1 MPDKLQGN
9 GVISGIAM
17 GRVMRLGKGLD
28 VYLSRYE
35 PDYIVVEKK
44 KIDEAVDAVVAILDK
59 NIASLRERNMTE
71 QAEILQAHSLLAQDP
86 MFTSAMTEKVNDLG
100 SAPDSVLAAAQEM
113 ADVFAQ
119 MEDPY
124 LRERAVD
131 IRDIGKRIAK
141 YLLGVK
147 DPEMGDEPVILCGR
161 EIEPSVIANIP
172 AEKIAGVIL
181 GQGSTTC
188 HAVIIAKARS
198 IPTVVGLGPMIEFI
212 DDGEPAI
219 LDGASGTVIVSPSEE
234 QQEEYQQRLDRQRRQ
249 ADYYNKLADMPAVT
263 TDGVELKLAANIG
276 QAADLQTA
284 VKYNPAGVG
293 LFRSEFLFMGRKNI
307 PTEDE
312 QFDAYKKAV
321 EACGDDLCVIRTM
334 DIGGDKPLEYLNIP
348 QEDNPFLGWRA
359 IRISLMRK
367 DLFLPQL
374 KAVLRAA
381 AFGKMGVMLPMVVS
395 VDEVRQTKEIL
406 DEARKI
412 LESEGKAYGEILLG
426 IMVETPAAAML
437 TPMLAKHVDFF
448 SIGTND
454 LIQYTL
460 AVDRVNRNVSYLYD
474 PFHPSVLRLI
484 KLTIESAKSNG
495 IVSSMCGEMASDP
508 YAAVILLA
516 MGIDK
521 LSMSAPSIP
530 KVKEIIRSISFKD
543 AEKILNKVMEM
554 DEGSKIR
561 SYIHKAVD
569 EIMLAKHYDSQIK
582 QDES

>member
-35 PDYIVVEKK
+35 PDYIDVEKK
-44 KIDEAVDAVVAILDK
+44 KIDEAIAAVVAILEK
-59 NIASLRERNMTE
+59 NVASLRERNMTE
-71 QAEILQAHSLLAQDP
+71 QADILEAHCLLAQDP
-86 MFTSAMTEKVNDLG
+86 MFTGSMTEKVNDLG
-100 SAPDSVLAAAQEM
+100 SAPDSVLAAAQET
-113 ADVFAQ
+113 ADIFAQ

-124 LRERAVD
+124 FRERAVD
-131 IRDIGKRIAK
+131 IRDIGKRIAR
-141 YLLGVK
+141 YILGVK

-212 DDGEPAI
+212 DDGETAI
-219 LDGASGTVIVSPSEE
+219 LDGTGGTVIVSPSEE
-234 QQEEYQQRLDRQRRQ
+234 QLEDYRQRLERQRKQ
-249 ADYYNKLADMPAVT
+249 AYYYSQMVALPTVT

-284 VKYNPAGVG
+284 VKYNPSGVG

-307 PTEDE
+307 PSEDE
-312 QFDAYKKAV
+312 QYDAYKKAV
-321 EACGDDLCVIRTM
+321 EACNGELCIIRTM

-348 QEDNPFLGWRA
+348 KEDNPFLGWRA

-381 AFGKMGVMLPMVVS
+381 ASGKIGVLLPMVVS
-395 VDEVRQTKEIL
+395 IDEVRQTKELL
-406 DEARKI
+406 DEARKE
-412 LESEGKAYGEILLG
+412 LDSEGKEYGEILLG
-426 IMVETPAAAML
+426 IMVETPAAAVL
-437 TPMLAKHVDFF
+437 TPLLAKHVDFF

-460 AVDRVNRNVSYLYD
+460 AVDRVNKNVSYLYD

-484 KLTIESAKSNG
+484 KHTIDSARTNG
-495 IVSSMCGEMASDP
+495 IWAGMCGEMASDP
-508 YAAVILLA
+508 YAAVILMA
-516 MGIDK
+516 MGIHE

-543 AEKILNKVMEM
+543 AEKILEHVMEM

-569 EIMLAKHYDSQIK
+569 EIVLAHHYERQMQ
-582 QDES
+582 QD